1 MSTPI
6 NTLALLKPS
15 GSAIAPTSV
24 GSTGTPDAS
33 AAGTSFGNTLKDL
46 IGKVDESS
54 GQANDAVSKM
64 IDGSGDVHEAMIALQ
79 HADVMLQMTVQIR
92 NKLVQAY
99 QDVMRMPV

>member
-6 NTLALLKPS
+6 NNLGLIIPGAAGPAGPS
-15 GSAIAPTSV
+15 GAT
-24 GSTGTPDAS
+24 GSSG
-33 AAGTSFGNTLKDL
+33 AGGDFGNTLKDL
-46 IGKVDESS
+46 LGKVDESS
-54 GQANDAVSKM
+54 TAANDAVGKM
-64 IDGSGDVHEAMIALQ
+64 IDGTGDVHEAMIALQ

>member
-6 NTLALLKPS
+6 NNLGILIPRST
-15 GSAIAPTSV
+15 
-24 GSTGTPDAS
+24 GSTGSPGSSGAS
-33 AAGTSFGNTLKDL
+33 GAGGDFSNTLKDL
-46 IGKVDESS
+46 LGKVDESS
-54 GQANDAVSKM
+54 NAANDAVSKM
-64 IDGSGDVHEAMIALQ
+64 IDGTGDVHEAMIALQ